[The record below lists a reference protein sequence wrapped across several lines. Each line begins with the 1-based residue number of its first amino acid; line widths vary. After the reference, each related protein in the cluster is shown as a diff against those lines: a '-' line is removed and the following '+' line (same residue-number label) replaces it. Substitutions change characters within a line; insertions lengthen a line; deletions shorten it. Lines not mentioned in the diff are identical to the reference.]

1 MKKLL
6 KKTTYKQKF
15 RIQNLYNFLIK
26 NKLCACFYFTQVQG
40 LSFSSLNL
48 YHAKRNSSTSN
59 QTPFN
64 SSWPSS
70 LPKTSSSLE
79 PSPMAPRYSLL
90 YFLQNAKRRT
100 RGINHSGK
108 LPWGSI
114 SHHFNHRRGE
124 LYNSDQPLC
133 IVVIHPVMSLEKDD
147 IINLQQKLLETA

>member
-1 MKKLL
+1 
-6 KKTTYKQKF
+6 
-15 RIQNLYNFLIK
+15 
-26 NKLCACFYFTQVQG
+26 
-40 LSFSSLNL
+40 
-48 YHAKRNSSTSN
+48 
-59 QTPFN
+59 
-64 SSWPSS
+64 
-70 LPKTSSSLE
+70 
-79 PSPMAPRYSLL
+79 MAPRYSLL

-147 IINLQQKLLETA
+147 IDCKKCLSYNQVKKVVTGDCGTRGDNMEIGPRWYMRVRAVDNVSNGNVTNGYNMEFARNEE